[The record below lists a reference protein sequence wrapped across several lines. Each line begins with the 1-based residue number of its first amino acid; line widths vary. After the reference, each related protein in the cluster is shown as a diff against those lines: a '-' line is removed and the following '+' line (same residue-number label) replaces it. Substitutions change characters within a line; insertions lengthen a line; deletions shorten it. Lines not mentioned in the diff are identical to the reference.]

1 MKKVLII
8 SYAFP
13 PRKAIGAQRPFKL
26 AKYLPDYGW
35 QPVILTP
42 KLPGEPPKG
51 IRVIETDYKNIK
63 DEIKTKFGFKLEEGL
78 HEQLG
83 IVVTKNFNYSTWR
96 SKIIKFIKEVIAF
109 PDQHRYWVNFALK
122 SALEFLSKEKVDMI
136 ISTSPPATS
145 HIIARKL
152 KQKYKIPWVAD
163 LRDLWT
169 QNHYHDKF
177 KIIKYFERRL
187 EIKTLASADILI
199 VVHPL
204 IDVLKTLH
212 NDKKI
217 FCITNG
223 YDKDDFSRVSTKL
236 TDKFT
241 ITYTG
246 TLYNGKRDPS
256 LLFEVVESL
265 INDRRIER
273 DLIELRFFGC
283 NESWLLEEIKRLNLQ
298 DIVHVYPA
306 VPREES
312 LKMQKESQLLLLLLW
327 NNKDEENILHAKVF
341 EYLGAKRPI
350 IAYGCCQGAAR
361 NLLETTNAG
370 KFAENKDSLKDII
383 LQYYQEFIESREV
396 KCKSNSKIEDYTYN
410 TIAKKY
416 SEILNKVI
424 LNC

>member
-1 MKKVLII
+1 MKNVLII

-35 QPVILTP
+35 QPIILTP
-42 KLPGEPPKG
+42 KLPGEPPKD

-83 IVVTKNFNYSTWR
+83 MAVSKNFNYSTWK

-109 PDQHRYWVNFALK
+109 PDQHRYWFNFALK
-122 SALEFLSKEKVDMI
+122 SASGFLSREKVDVI

-169 QNHYHDKF
+169 QNHYYNKF
-177 KIIKYFERRL
+177 KIIEYFERRL
-187 EIKTLASADILI
+187 EKKTFADTDILV

-204 IDVLKTLH
+204 IDVLKKVH
-212 NDKKI
+212 SDKKI

-223 YDKDDFSRVSTKL
+223 FDKDDFSKVSTKL
-236 TDKFT
+236 TNKFT

-256 LLFEVVESL
+256 LLFEVVEKL
-265 INDRRIER
+265 INDRRIEG
-273 DLIELRFFGC
+273 DLIELRFFGSK
-283 NESWLLEEIKRLNLQ
+283 EHWLFEEIKRFNLQ
-298 DIVHVYPA
+298 DIVHVYPS
-306 VPREES
+306 VSREES
-312 LKMQKESQLLLLLLW
+312 LKMQKESQILLLLLW
-327 NNKDEENILHAKVF
+327 NNKDEENILPGKVF
-341 EYLGAKRPI
+341 EYLGARRPI
-350 IAYGCCQGAAR
+350 IAYGCCQGAVR

-370 KFAENKDSLKDII
+370 KFAENKFSLKNII
-383 LQYYQEFIESREV
+383 LQYYQEFVESRGV
-396 KCKSNSKIEDYTYN
+396 KCESNSKIEEYAYD

-424 LNC
+424 ME